1 MRVGNRSDNF
11 TGRKAVGHKAQ
22 HNKEVWSAAAV
33 AAAAVAKWQLICQP
47 PQLHQPRFK
56 MRHEEDVVLQNE
68 YGTTA
73 APRHVP
79 QGAHVTDAA
88 RHRALTGFVHEG
100 VEVAVDDSGVK
111 GGLG

>member
-22 HNKEVWSAAAV
+22 HDEEVWSAAAV
-33 AAAAVAKWQLICQP
+33 AAAVAKTQLICQP
-47 PQLHQPRFK
+47 PQLDQPGFK
-56 MRHEEDVVLQNE
+56 MRHEEDVILQNE
-68 YGTTA
+68 HMTTA
-73 APRHVP
+73 TPRHAP

-100 VEVAVDDSGVK
+100 VEVAVDDAGVK
-111 GGLG
+111 GGLE